1 MSLFVNK
8 VKTIGMLLNV
18 VHGQVQNNQQKHTS
32 KESNRF
38 HDQQFHLNNGK
49 LATKLY
55 AFLPNRLSS
64 SVQQI

>member
-38 HDQQFHLNNGK
+38 NDQQFHFNNEK
-49 LATKLY
+49 LAT
-55 AFLPNRLSS
+55 
-64 SVQQI
+64 

>member
-32 KESNRF
+32 KESNMF

-49 LATKLY
+49 LAT
-55 AFLPNRLSS
+55 
-64 SVQQI
+64 